1 MEFWVRSIPYD
12 KETITF
18 ALERGVSTFWVPD
31 ESVAE
36 VKKLGRVT
44 VVANSGD
51 VRPGVDFQV
60 CEIKDRGNLEEIE
73 SLPPDT
79 LVYIEAKRDEIIPL
93 ENLVAM
99 GRKVIVPVK
108 SEDDLRVF
116 SGVLEKGVW
125 GILFDLNSPGD
136 LSFLLSRFDEWKI
149 SLDLRKGVIT
159 EVTVLGLGDR
169 VCVDTCTL
177 MRGAVGML
185 VGNSSRGFFLV
196 SAENVASEYV
206 SERPFRVNAG
216 AVHMYTLLPSGRTG
230 YLSEISAGSQVLTVG
245 SDGTGEVAWVGR
257 SKIEKR
263 PLILVKG
270 DVEGREVSAILQ
282 NAETIRL
289 VSPQGEQIS
298 IADIRRGT
306 EVMCYLDD
314 GARHFGM
321 KIEETVEEK

>member
-12 KETITF
+12 KEIITF
-18 ALERGVSTFWVPD
+18 ALERGVSTFWVPE
-31 ESVAE
+31 ESVTE

-51 VRPGVDFQV
+51 VRPGVDFMV

-79 LVYIEAKRDEIIPL
+79 LIYIEAKRNEIIPL

-99 GRKVIVPVK
+99 GKKVIVPVK

-125 GILFDLNSPGD
+125 GILFDLHSPGD

-321 KIEETVEEK
+321 KIEETVEER